1 MSKVTGISPFVG
13 YAQNEDQTERKRLR
27 NVLKK
32 GDLYFNSGDLM
43 RIDSDNFIYFQD
55 RVGDT
60 FRYITDVRVWR
71 DRQTHHHCPSI
82 SAWKDAKIML
92 NVSYMKGTSFKDYR
106 ILYLHVSLHLNYFTS
121 IPAVVK
127 HKPPDFYHFLCP
139 LVLTG
144 GKVRTW
150 RRLKCRTSWRWAVV
164 SKRPTFTVSECQV
177 IPPIPRNK

>member
-13 YAQNEDQTERKRLR
+13 YAQNEEQTERKRLR

-60 FRYITDVRVWR
+60 FRYITDVKVWR
-71 DRQTHHHCPSI
+71 DRQTNHHCPSI
-82 SAWKDAKIML
+82 SAWKDAKVML
-92 NVSYMKGTSFKDYR
+92 KVRCMKGTSFKDYR
-106 ILYLHVSLHLNYFTS
+106 MLYLHVSLHLNYFTS
-121 IPAVVK
+121 ILK
-127 HKPPDFYHFLCP
+127 QFSCFLCL

-150 RRLKCRTSWRWAVV
+150 RRLKCRTSW
-164 SKRPTFTVSECQV
+164 
-177 IPPIPRNK
+177 